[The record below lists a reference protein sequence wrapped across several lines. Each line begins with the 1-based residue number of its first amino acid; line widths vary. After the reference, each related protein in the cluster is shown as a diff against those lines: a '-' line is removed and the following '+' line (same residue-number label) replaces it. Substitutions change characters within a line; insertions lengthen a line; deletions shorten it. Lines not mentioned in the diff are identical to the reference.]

1 MAIQYCDYDIKGTL
15 AVAGNATFSSSQIY
29 LTGGLTSAVP
39 SQYLG
44 RVTGGG
50 GGVMV
55 GRTAAQVL
63 SDIGAVAT
71 INEGVG
77 IKKSGTSTDV
87 TISVNYDS
95 ADTDNLIFGSTPYT
109 GTTTQKPYTPYI
121 LVADSNPGVSFG
133 EVKSLRIQSI
143 PINLL
148 GDATGNV
155 DMGGFKILDVS
166 DPSSAQDAATKAY
179 VDAHGGGLGPF
190 LPLAGGT
197 LTGALNGTTAKF
209 DAINLDEDNKITF
222 DDDADQWNFIRA
234 SSGNME
240 MAVGQTLKLI
250 NVEESIYGDIEVE
263 NLYNIVNPTTAT
275 ATYVSIYTDSASS
288 TVPRRQR
295 EQTPAQ
301 FLSSAGGP
309 FLPLAGGTMTGN
321 IVMGD
326 NDITGIDQLTFSSGT
341 YLTDVSSNY
350 IQLRYASTAA
360 GGIIVLDGDGSTQ
373 GYLYADGQATS
384 SFGLLDGSGSW
395 AVRCAEDA
403 EVELRYD
410 NSKKFETTTD
420 GVLVTGGV
428 SATTESFFYGGLLV
442 TDSQKI
448 KVGTSADLQ
457 IYHNG
462 THSFISDQ
470 GAGNLTLLASAFV
483 VNNASDT
490 ENMIIASSDGSVNL
504 YYDGSQKFRTTS
516 TGVEVTGGDITL
528 GGTGRIQGVD
538 TVSSGTDAAN
548 KTYVDNA
555 ISGVPQGTVTGTGTS
570 GQIAIFNGSSSITS
584 NSGLSEVSTGVLY
597 VNSQVQ
603 VKGVNVAD
611 YTVDGD
617 TDTGLGSFDGSNGVS
632 LVSKGQKQITVKE
645 NAIKFDPYTATAV
658 STTGPL
664 NANQNNQAP
673 TQDTLATLSVDPSG
687 NVVRGEQEATF
698 KFTLAQLNST
708 LGQTLISA
716 PGADKAV
723 IITYTDWMMEYS
735 STGSVNNQLEIRQA
749 NLAQANASVS
759 VLPALRFNEIVN
771 QSQSGSAPFYGF
783 YTRDIPTGSGSQGRT
798 YAVNK
803 ATTFHKQTSSPYPSG
818 LTSISIKIRY
828 RVFDVDT
835 F

>member
-39 SQYLG
+39 SEYLG

-77 IKKSGTSTDV
+77 IKKSGTTDV

-95 ADTDNLIFGSTPYT
+95 ADTDNLIFGSNLYNAAVAT
-109 GTTTQKPYTPYI
+109 KPYTPYI

-143 PINLL
+143 PMNLL
-148 GDATGNV
+148 GDAAGNI
-155 DMGGFKILDVS
+155 DMGGFRILDVS

-179 VDAHGGGLGPF
+179 VDSAVSGVPGASYINAATFSTSTGIITGTGVGSAGFTVDIDGRYPIGNVAAQPFYIALQQNPVGTTYGDGVSAVPTYYFGQKAGDNDAMKFYAESAATNDITAVWEINDDLETGLTWLFRNKKTYSPYTATDALKIDGDGDVTVGKDLTIPEYLYHTGDTNTYLRFQSDSIELQTGGWKVFGNTTLKYGA
-190 LPLAGGT
+190 LYGDNALRVYATQAGGYINGT
-197 LTGALNGTTAKF
+197 LTVDTINNATSDTDKF
-209 DAINLDEDNKITF
+209 L
-222 DDDADQWNFIRA
+222 
-234 SSGNME
+234 
-240 MAVGQTLKLI
+240 
-250 NVEESIYGDIEVE
+250 
-263 NLYNIVNPTTAT
+263 
-275 ATYVSIYTDSASS
+275 VS
-288 TVPRRQR
+288 
-295 EQTPAQ
+295 
-301 FLSSAGGP
+301 
-309 FLPLAGGTMTGN
+309 
-321 IVMGD
+321 
-326 NDITGIDQLTFSSGT
+326 
-341 YLTDVSSNY
+341 
-350 IQLRYASTAA
+350 
-360 GGIIVLDGDGSTQ
+360 DGDEIKYRTG
-373 GYLYADGQATS
+373 
-384 SFGLLDGSGSW
+384 
-395 AVRCAEDA
+395 A
-403 EVELRYD
+403 EVL
-410 NSKKFETTTD
+410 
-420 GVLVTGGV
+420 
-428 SATTESFFYGGLLV
+428 
-442 TDSQKI
+442 
-448 KVGTSADLQ
+448 AD
-457 IYHNG
+457 I
-462 THSFISDQ
+462 
-470 GAGNLTLLASAFV
+470 GA
-483 VNNASDT
+483 
-490 ENMIIASSDGSVNL
+490 
-504 YYDGSQKFRTTS
+504 
-516 TGVEVTGGDITL
+516 
-528 GGTGRIQGVD
+528 
-538 TVSSGTDAAN
+538 
-548 KTYVDNA
+548 
-555 ISGVPQGTVTGTGTS
+555 GTGTITGS
-570 GQIAIFNGSSSITS
+570 GNNKQLAFFDSGSNITS
-584 NSGLSEVSTGVLY
+584 ISSLTRPAAGVLY
-597 VNSQVQ
+597 SEVQYQ
-603 VKGVNVAD
+603 VKPGATNAS
-611 YTVDGD
+611 YSCTSD
-617 TDTGLGSFDGSNGVS
+617 TDTGLGDFDGANGVS
-632 LVSKGQKQITVKE
+632 LISKGVKQITVKE
-645 NAIKFDPYTATAV
+645 GAIKFDPYTATAV

-735 STGSVNNQLEIRQA
+735 STGTVNNQLEIRQA